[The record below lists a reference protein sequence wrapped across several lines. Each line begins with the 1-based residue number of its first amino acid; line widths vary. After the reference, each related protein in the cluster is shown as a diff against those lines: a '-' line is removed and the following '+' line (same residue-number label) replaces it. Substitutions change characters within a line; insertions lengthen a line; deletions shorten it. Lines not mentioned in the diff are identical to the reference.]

1 MVQQE
6 ELIKIIKDEGLNAF
20 EVYKIP
26 KIDDDSTILFKELNE
41 FVRFCKINDLKN
53 VFYTYIYLEKEE
65 YIISEELQE
74 QIEKYIYKLIKKEIK
89 EHNNMVETV
98 DFTRPIML
106 NTFSIFQGSVV
117 CNLESDY

>member
-74 QIEKYIYKLIKKEIK
+74 QI
-89 EHNNMVETV
+89 
-98 DFTRPIML
+98 
-106 NTFSIFQGSVV
+106 
-117 CNLESDY
+117 